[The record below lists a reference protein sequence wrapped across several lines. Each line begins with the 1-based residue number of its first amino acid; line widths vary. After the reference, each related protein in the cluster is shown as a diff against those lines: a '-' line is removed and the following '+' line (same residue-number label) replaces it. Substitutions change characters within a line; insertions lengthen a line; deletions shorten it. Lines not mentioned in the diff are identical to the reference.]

1 MSMLVEMG
9 SVVENN
15 ILSDD
20 VRAMVIQAPQ
30 VAAQAEPGQ
39 FVMVKN
45 ESGST
50 FLRRPFGVADVDR
63 EQGRLLL
70 IYRVA
75 GKGTRELAVMLVM
88 LVLRLLV
95 PGSREAGHCLSAV
108 A

>member
-45 ESGST
+45 ESGSI
-50 FLRRPFGVADVDR
+50 
-63 EQGRLLL
+63 Q
-70 IYRVA
+70 
-75 GKGTRELAVMLVM
+75 
-88 LVLRLLV
+88 
-95 PGSREAGHCLSAV
+95 
-108 A
+108 